1 MTVGRMNAA
10 GFIHTESSD
19 CSSSDHDNIC
29 NIGFISNSKNETA
42 EEPAEDGEDS
52 ASELLFKDFDINELV
67 NKIQRPYGYGKGL
80 RECGLYPIEMKT
92 PEQKGMPSEMS
103 TERLYN
109 KSGVEDVFPG
119 GMKIIVK
126 PSCFYFTG
134 FQRCNS
140 PICLQCV
147 GRRMEG
153 HKEFA
158 CLGMIGARH
167 EKRSLYFVTPTL
179 ERTNDIGFQVEEIGT
194 GWEAITRAVRK
205 FYKTEPMKRLKRLKK
220 EAYLRSYFLENLIV
234 RKGDLWKV
242 RREFVRIC
250 SADKK
255 LTWKELRGLQKEAR
269 DSYPTIPIVDWMN
282 WTEEDLLNRLLE
294 EGREKEA
301 AKEEAHTILI
311 RKCKSLYRKQLKD
324 MYRNDPVKS
333 VRLHSTR
340 LAKEDMKALSKA
352 ANEASVL
359 SQEEKA
365 RFDCVEYL
373 GYLDTT
379 FKHNPA
385 EGIYHCHIHAVFAIR
400 EDEVDLEKFE
410 KIVLDAWCGATTGSR
425 IAQLVKMVDDE
436 EKEEGNNLGKFSKY
450 ITKFNGMAYELAN
463 GMRKEG
469 IAKDSMSLIGLM
481 QYAVDMDSD
490 WAKETYHNYTKAWS
504 QKQQY
509 WPSNGWKKLVAVGMS
524 LEEDD
529 EECDSEE
536 EEEKVEIDIP
546 EGWHKAVAA
555 QKHKIGVT
563 LKWNIYGRR
572 DDRCLDRF
580 LKMLVFYEYEY
591 LKETPEEYC
600 ESKIKKWLE
609 DFYPEDMHQRWK
621 MRRIKQ
627 KQQRLNRYLGQ

>member
-1 MTVGRMNAA
+1 MTVGRMDTS
-10 GFIHTESSD
+10 GFIQKESSD
-19 CSSSDHDNIC
+19 CSPSDHDNIC
-29 NIGFISNSKNETA
+29 NIGFISSSKSDSFGEL
-42 EEPAEDGEDS
+42 AEDGEDR

-67 NKIQRPYGYGKGL
+67 NEVQRPYGYGKGL
-80 RECGLYPIEMKT
+80 SECGLFPIEMKT
-92 PEQKGMPSEMS
+92 PEQKGIPTDMLGSLPQ
-103 TERLYN
+103 LYI
-109 KSGVEDVFPG
+109 KSGIEDVFPG
-119 GMKIIVK
+119 GMKIIIK

-147 GRRMEG
+147 ARRMEG

-158 CLGMIGARH
+158 QFGMIGARH
-167 EKRSLYFVTPTL
+167 EKRSLYFPTFTM
-179 ERTNDIGFQVEEIGT
+179 ERTNDIVSQVKQT
-194 GWEAITRAVRK
+194 SSGWKAVTRAVRK
-205 FYKTEPMKRLKRLKK
+205 FYQLDPMKRLKRLKK
-220 EAYLRSYFLENLIV
+220 EAYLRSYFEENLRV
-234 RKGDLWKV
+234 RKGELWKA
-242 RREFVRIC
+242 RREIVAFQSEGKTREEIKRL
-250 SADKK
+250 KK
-255 LTWKELRGLQKEAR
+255 ETKVPEIG
-269 DSYPTIPIVDWMN
+269 IVDWM
-282 WTEEDLLNRLLE
+282 EALELSLIED
-294 EGREKEA
+294 GREE
-301 AKEEAHTILI
+301 EEARTILI
-311 RKCKSLYRKQLKD
+311 RKCKSLYRKQLKE
-324 MYRNDPVKS
+324 MYKNDPVES

-340 LAKEDMKALSKA
+340 LAKEDMRDLNKA
-352 ANEASVL
+352 ANEASIL
-359 SQEEKA
+359 TKEEKA
-365 RFDCVEYL
+365 CFDCVEYL

-400 EDEVDLEKFE
+400 EEKVDLEKFK

-425 IAQLVKMVDDE
+425 IAQLVKMVDE
-436 EKEEGNNLGKFSKY
+436 EEEEDGNNLGKFSKY

-509 WPSNGWKKLVAVGMS
+509 WPSNGWKKLVSVGMS
-524 LEEDD
+524 LEED
-529 EECDSEE
+529 EEDCDSEE

-580 LKMLVFYEYEY
+580 LKLLVFEVYDYKMMTVRQY
-591 LKETPEEYC
+591 CDDKLKT
-600 ESKIKKWLE
+600 WLE
-609 DFYPEDMHQRWK
+609 DFYPEDMHQQWK

-627 KQQRLNRYLGQ
+627 KQQRLNQYLGQ